1 MRSNISVYF
10 FANIYA
16 THALA
21 VRMMFGQ
28 KGIPAFLEIFDRKLA
43 GRNPSGKTPESHQ
56 HCFYLIFLM
65 VSLMSPIGASCAEP
79 DWSIGA
85 YGGKHFDT
93 EPANFA
99 NGNTKYQNQF
109 IAAVTASKNVWRDE
123 TLPFSLEIDGMV
135 GYQFGLESF
144 YEVAVA
150 PVLRWSSFP
159 WKETLQTDFRFG
171 PLGVSYTTIVSPLER
186 GVEGKGSKTLNF
198 LLVELAFSLPE
209 KKANEVFL
217 RLHHRCTIYDL
228 LNNYGANGEDF
239 FALGYRQFF

>member
-1 MRSNISVYF
+1 MRSKVLVC
-10 FANIYA
+10 FASFYA
-16 THALA
+16 AHALA
-21 VRMMFGQ
+21 FRMMCGQ
-28 KGIPAFLEIFDRKLA
+28 KGTPTSLNVSHHMILGRIPY
-43 GRNPSGKTPESHQ
+43 GKAPENHQ
-56 HCFYLIFLM
+56 HHFAFVFLLL
-65 VSLMSPIGASCAEP
+65 SLMLPISAFCAKP

-109 IAAVTASKNVWRDE
+109 IAAVTVSKSVWRDE
-123 TLPFSLEIDGMV
+123 TLPLSLEIDGMV

-144 YEVAVA
+144 YEAAVA

-159 WKETLQTDFRFG
+159 WQETLQTDFRFG

-186 GVEGKGSKTLNF
+186 GIEDKGSKTLNF

-209 KKANEVFL
+209 KKTNEVFL